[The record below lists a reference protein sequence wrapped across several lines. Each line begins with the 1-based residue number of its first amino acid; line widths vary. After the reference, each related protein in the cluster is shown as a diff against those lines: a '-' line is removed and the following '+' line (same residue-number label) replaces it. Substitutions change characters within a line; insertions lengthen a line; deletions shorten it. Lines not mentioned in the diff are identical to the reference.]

1 MVKINFIYE
10 VFLLNTGKNVKNP
23 IQFLLG
29 FRLDISCFSRKNQV
43 WRKCNFPK
51 FGLSRNIQ
59 WGLRQIPSLAHLYSQ
74 DWTKKEIAISRR
86 GLIKNTTLDS
96 KLSRTGYYF
105 HFPGLVNKKS
115 IQGLILSPYLENDM
129 SILGFLRSPLSENGI
144 TSIKFVRS
152 PGWENKITC
161 LGYTRSPCLEN
172 VITNH
177 WNIMRSPCLENE
189 ITTSQ
194 GFMGY
199 PWIING
205 IPSQGL
211 RHLPVWNILFQVWD

>member
-1 MVKINFIYE
+1 MVKVNFIYE

-74 DWTKKEIAISRR
+74 DWKKKEIAISRR

-105 HFPGLVNKKS
+105 HFPSLVNKKS
-115 IQGLILSPYLENDM
+115 IQGLILSPYLEKWHVHSWIFEI
-129 SILGFLRSPLSENGI
+129 SIVGKWNNQYQICEISRLG
-144 TSIKFVRS
+144 K
-152 PGWENKITC
+152 
-161 LGYTRSPCLEN
+161 
-172 VITNH
+172 
-177 WNIMRSPCLENE
+177 
-189 ITTSQ
+189 
-194 GFMGY
+194 
-199 PWIING
+199 
-205 IPSQGL
+205 
-211 RHLPVWNILFQVWD
+211 